1 MSSLS
6 TSVKRAIKQMPT
18 TDLEILANGASPMTP
33 MTDNSSLSTSV
44 KRDIEMMPTTD
55 LKVLAG
61 LKKHKKPHTYS
72 TSSLKKRSTTSLKR
86 QVGLKTSSLKKHHM
100 SSSLADSPGQCPR
113 GQVFHIQ
120 DGCIP
125 KHSHKS
131 AHHHLVH
138 KLHKANSKA

>member
-18 TDLEILANGASPMTP
+18 TDLEILANGPMTP
-33 MTDNSSLSTSV
+33 TDSSLSTSV
-44 KRDIEMMPTTD
+44 KREIEMMPTTD

-61 LKKHKKPHTYS
+61 HKKPHTYS

-86 QVGLKTSSLKKHHM
+86 QVGLATSSLKKHHM

-138 KLHKANSKA
+138 KLHKANKA

>member
-6 TSVKRAIKQMPT
+6 TSVKRAIKKMPT

-33 MTDNSSLSTSV
+33 IDDSLSTSV

-61 LKKHKKPHTYS
+61 LKKHHTYS

-113 GQVFHIQ
+113 GEVFHIQ